1 MIISFILKILVLG
14 NINDYLFFITSTS
27 VSKQKYYLNN
37 DISITNSSKN
47 SEIFVVLFIS
57 KLYPA

>member
-37 DISITNSSKN
+37 DSITNSSKN

-57 KLYPA
+57 KLYPT